1 MKICIRPHDVGK
13 GSASFLGEKIHQLGF
28 DGVQL
33 AVAKAIEGQ
42 NGSPATMTPEVI
54 ADIRNGFEQNGV
66 SVALLGAYFNP
77 VHADAKKVSDGIAKY
92 ADHLQKSKLFGTLLT
107 ASETGSYNNDSW
119 TYNPLNQTDEAFKRV
134 ADVFGPLAETAKKAG
149 TYAVIEGAWHH
160 CIYSPARMKQLL
172 DEIDNGHVRITVD
185 IRNYLY
191 EGNYEQRTK
200 IFEDCLSLFEGKI
213 AAFHIKDIV
222 LENGKI
228 EETEIGKG
236 IMGWDKFLPVIKSSC
251 PNVPLVFEGVKN
263 VEQSLAYVKQI
274 LAR

>member
-13 GSASFLGEKIHQLGF
+13 GTASFLGEKIHQLGF

-42 NGSPATMTPEVI
+42 NGNPDTMTPSVI
-54 ADIRNGFEQNGV
+54 ADIRNGFEQHDV

-77 VHADAKKVSDGIAKY
+77 VHADAKKIIDGAAKY
-92 ADHLQKSKLFGTLLT
+92 ADHLQKSKLFGTLYT
-107 ASETGSYNNDSW
+107 ATETGSYNNDSW

-134 ADVFGPLAETAKKAG
+134 VTVFGPLAETAKKAG

-172 DEIDNGHVRITVD
+172 NEIDNGHIRVIVD

-191 EGNYEQRTK
+191 ADNYTQRMK
-200 IFEDCLSLFEGKI
+200 IFEQCLSLFEGKI
-213 AAFHIKDIV
+213 AAFHIKDIIISGS
-222 LENGKI
+222 EII
-228 EETEIGKG
+228 ETGIGQG
-236 IMGWDKFLPVIKSSC
+236 IMGWNCMLPVIKSQC
-251 PNVPLVFEGVKN
+251 PDVPLVFEGVKDI
-263 VEQSLAYVKQI
+263 EKSLAYVKQI
-274 LAR
+274 LA